1 MRRPTILLGGGYDK
15 DSEYTEWI
23 NSFDGKVK
31 KLILMGATKEKIAR
45 DCEKCDFHD
54 YVYVDT
60 FEEEESIDLNDV
72 LKSMADIDQE
82 IEKVQGE
89 FVSLLKDLTSV
100 DADIMSSLNELIGK
114 MER

>member
-1 MRRPTILLGGGYDK
+1 M
-15 DSEYTEWI
+15 
-23 NSFDGKVK
+23 
-31 KLILMGATKEKIAR
+31 
-45 DCEKCDFHD
+45 
-54 YVYVDT
+54 DT
-60 FEEEESIDLNDV
+60 FEEEEPIDLNDV

>member
-1 MRRPTILLGGGYDK
+1 M
-15 DSEYTEWI
+15 
-23 NSFDGKVK
+23 
-31 KLILMGATKEKIAR
+31 
-45 DCEKCDFHD
+45 
-54 YVYVDT
+54 DT
-60 FEEEESIDLNDV
+60 FEEEEPIDLNDV

-100 DADIMSSLNELIGK
+100 DVDIMSSLNELIGK

>member
-1 MRRPTILLGGGYDK
+1 M
-15 DSEYTEWI
+15 
-23 NSFDGKVK
+23 
-31 KLILMGATKEKIAR
+31 
-45 DCEKCDFHD
+45 
-54 YVYVDT
+54 
-60 FEEEESIDLNDV
+60 NDV

>member
-1 MRRPTILLGGGYDK
+1 MNIPR
-15 DSEYTEWI
+15 
-23 NSFDGKVK
+23 
-31 KLILMGATKEKIAR
+31 
-45 DCEKCDFHD
+45 
-54 YVYVDT
+54 YVDT

>member
-1 MRRPTILLGGGYDK
+1 MNIPR
-15 DSEYTEWI
+15 
-23 NSFDGKVK
+23 
-31 KLILMGATKEKIAR
+31 
-45 DCEKCDFHD
+45 
-54 YVYVDT
+54 YVDT
-60 FEEEESIDLNDV
+60 FEEEEPIDLNDV

>member
-1 MRRPTILLGGGYDK
+1 MNIPR
-15 DSEYTEWI
+15 
-23 NSFDGKVK
+23 
-31 KLILMGATKEKIAR
+31 
-45 DCEKCDFHD
+45 
-54 YVYVDT
+54 YVDT
-60 FEEEESIDLNDV
+60 FEEEEPIDLNDV
-72 LKSMADIDQE
+72 LKSMADIDEE